1 MIYIFKK
8 VLFIFIF
15 LRFKSR
21 KNLSFLELNFRKI
34 DFTNYKQV
42 KLFIFKKNFY
52 IKKDKNI
59 HTFDF
64 LNFSKKLG
72 GKIGISLSKDVIFN
86 WYQVY
91 KNKIGFPWLEDLQ
104 SKRLINLLYNYEYIN
119 SSSKKCK

>member
-1 MIYIFKK
+1 MIYICKK
-8 VLFIFIF
+8 VLFIFLV

-21 KNLSFLELNFRKI
+21 RKLSFLELNFRKI

-52 IKKDKNI
+52 LNKNKNI

-72 GKIGISLSKDVIFN
+72 GKIGINLSKKVIFG
-86 WYQVY
+86 WYRVY
-91 KNKIGFPWLEDLQ
+91 KNKIGFPWIED
-104 SKRLINLLYNYEYIN
+104 
-119 SSSKKCK
+119 